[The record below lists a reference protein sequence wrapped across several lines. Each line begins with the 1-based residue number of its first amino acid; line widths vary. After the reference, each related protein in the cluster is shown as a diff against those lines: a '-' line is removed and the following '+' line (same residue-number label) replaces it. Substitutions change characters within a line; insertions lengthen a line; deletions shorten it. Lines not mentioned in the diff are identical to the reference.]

1 MEYKDFAKKGLDVE
15 LPRLK
20 VFENQFPDYEITI
33 KIPEFTSL
41 CPKTSLPDFG
51 CITIIYTPDKYCI
64 ELKSLKEY
72 ILGYRSLGIFY
83 ENAVNRILQDILKAC
98 NPKEIKVIGEFN
110 PRGGISSKVEAKYSK
125 EER

>member
-1 MEYKDFAKKGLDVE
+1 MEYKDLAKSGLDVE

-20 VFENQFPDYEITI
+20 VFENQFSDYEITI
-33 KIPEFTSL
+33 TIPEFTSI

-72 ILGYRSLGIFY
+72 ILGYRNLGIFY
-83 ENAVNRILQDILKAC
+83 ENAVNRILQDILTAC
-98 NPKEIKVIGEFN
+98 HPKEIKVIGEFN
-110 PRGGISSKVEAKYSK
+110 PRGGISSKISAHYP
-125 EER
+125 